1 MRLGR
6 GSTLPARYQYDPLSC
21 GACADCLGNPPATR
35 INAITSPPA
44 QPPTTKAAN
53 IHRKVAMVLPPSSGD
68 SIDVH
73 DIQATPRGN
82 HRQSVRVRNR
92 CRCAMTPL
100 WSGRPQK
107 PDRISMQERDGPW
120 SDDESS
126 ISGDSEKQ
134 RRVRRESMTVLKC
147 NECAPCAFK
156 RPSRSYPQFLWT
168 SLWINP
174 RIAASNRGDPWIAR
188 KSGDECWLAE
198 FLMRASL
205 VA

>member
-1 MRLGR
+1 
-6 GSTLPARYQYDPLSC
+6 
-21 GACADCLGNPPATR
+21 
-35 INAITSPPA
+35 
-44 QPPTTKAAN
+44 
-53 IHRKVAMVLPPSSGD
+53 
-68 SIDVH
+68 
-73 DIQATPRGN
+73 
-82 HRQSVRVRNR
+82 
-92 CRCAMTPL
+92 MTPL

-107 PDRISMQERDGPW
+107 ARSNIDARARRPVERRRIVDKWRFAE
-120 SDDESS
+120 
-126 ISGDSEKQ
+126 Q